1 MNISMI
7 IFQKN
12 RLRGIFYI
20 GTLLIRIIPVIPVP
34 KSNSRSR
41 TPKTLIMQRILV
53 LLFLLLSLRISAQQD
68 NAPVVGVSD
77 RRVDVYGLRNARVV
91 VDYQTTLEKTDILI
105 SKGRIEAIGTN
116 LVFPKGTIVYDLT
129 GKTVYPS
136 FIDPYAGNYGIK
148 TSAQPADANPYA
160 AFMNPA
166 TTGRQG
172 QSTAPEARIADYWN
186 DGINSSFD
194 ISSEFIPDTKT
205 AAEYRQAGFGAVVT
219 FKTDGIA
226 RGTSALVTTGD
237 GKANNQIIRN
247 KATANYSISRGRS
260 GDPYPTSQF
269 GVIALL
275 RQVNY
280 DAQWYKQLPPGYL
293 HDDGLEAYTSNLA
306 LPQVFEVTDK
316 LEILR
321 VDKIGK
327 EFGINYIIK
336 GGGDEYQT
344 LNDIKK
350 AGNTLIIPVNYPEA
364 PDVKDPY
371 DASSVSYTS
380 LKHYELAPFNLS
392 RVSGAGISFAITS
405 SDLKQRS
412 SFLTNL
418 RKAVKCGLKET
429 EALKALTY
437 TPSVIIGASELVG
450 AIKKNMIANL
460 LVTSGNIFTDDCV
473 IYENWV
479 QGVPYRLIDLR
490 IKDLRGTYKLS
501 VDTANYKMV
510 LSGTI
515 DKPSVKINHDS
526 TEIKGATFTPDK
538 DLVSITFERAKR
550 RYRLSGYL
558 VAGGIE
564 GKGQLEDGTWLKWGA
579 VYEGSAPENASK
591 PKRPQPV
598 TEPGK
603 VIYPFTAYGQ
613 PDLPKQEDVLFRNA
627 TVWTCEKEG
636 KLLNTDVLVQKGKIA
651 AIGKELK
658 APDGIRVID
667 ASGMHLTPGI
677 IDEHSHI
684 ASEATNEVGQAITS
698 EVRTGDVVDPED
710 PTIYRQLSGGVTLS
724 HVLHGSANP
733 IGGQSILIKE
743 RWGHNAEEMKVEN
756 QVGFLKHA
764 LGENVKR
771 TTGRYPNSRMG
782 TEQIIRDAYQRAI
795 DYNKQWKDWN
805 ALKPAERVGKI
816 PPRHDLELDPIV
828 DVLEKRSFIECHTY
842 VQSEGTMIMNL
853 AKDFG
858 VKVNSLIHFN
868 EGYKIADQIVE
879 HGAAASVFS
888 DWWDYKYEVYEGSAY
903 NASLLVSQG
912 VLTCIH
918 SDDSEMGRRLN
929 QEAGKV
935 MKYGG
940 ISETEALKL
949 VTINPAIML
958 HLGDRTGSIKAGKD
972 ADLVLWTDYPM
983 SVYAKAAKTMVDG
996 TIYFDE
1002 ENDTKM
1008 KEEITAE
1015 RNRII
1020 SNILRE
1026 SAVPAGSSTPNFPR
1040 R

>member
-1 MNISMI
+1 M
-7 IFQKN
+7 
-12 RLRGIFYI
+12 R
-20 GTLLIRIIPVIPVP
+20 
-34 KSNSRSR
+34 
-41 TPKTLIMQRILV
+41 RILV
-53 LLFLLLSLRISAQQD
+53 LLFLLVTFRAAAQQD
-68 NAPVVGVSD
+68 NAPVVGISD
-77 RRVDVYGLRNARVV
+77 RRVDAYGLRNATVV
-91 VDYQTTLEKTDILI
+91 VDYATTLEKTDILI
-105 SKGRIEAIGTN
+105 SKGRIEAIGTG
-116 LVFPKGTIVYDLT
+116 LTFPEGTIVYDLT

-136 FIDPYAGNYGIK
+136 FIDAYAGNYGIK
-148 TSAQPADANPYA
+148 ASAQAADANPYA
-160 AFMNPA
+160 AFMNPPA
-166 TTGRQG
+166 TGRQG
-172 QSTAPEARIADYWN
+172 TQPSAPEARIADYWN

-194 ISSEFIPDTKT
+194 MSTEFIPDTKT
-205 AAEYRQAGFGAVVT
+205 AGEYRQAGFGAVVA

-237 GKANNQIIRN
+237 GKTNNLIIRN
-247 KATANYSISRGRS
+247 RATANYSISRGRS
-260 GDPYPTSQF
+260 NDPYPMAQF

-280 DAQWYKQLPPGYL
+280 DAQWYKQLPAGYL

-306 LPQVFEVTDK
+306 LPQVFEVTNK

-321 VDKIGK
+321 ADKIGK
-327 EFGINYIIK
+327 EFGIDYIIK

-350 AGNTLIIPVNYPEA
+350 AGNKLIIPVNYPEA

-371 DASSVSYTS
+371 DALSVSYAD
-380 LKHYELAPFNLS
+380 LKHYELAPYNLS
-392 RVSGAGISFAITS
+392 RVSGAGITFSITS

-418 RKAVKCGLKET
+418 RKAVKLGLSES

-437 TPSVIIGASELVG
+437 TPSVMVGASDLVG
-450 AIKKNMIANL
+450 ALKKNMIANI
-460 LVTSGNIFTDDCV
+460 LVTSGNIFSDDCV

-479 QGVPYRLIDLR
+479 QGVPYRFVDLR
-490 IKDLRGTYKLS
+490 IKDLRGTYKLT
-501 VDTANYKMV
+501 VDTAIYKMV
-510 LSGTI
+510 LSGTF
-515 DKPSVKINHDS
+515 DKPSIKLSYDS
-526 TEIKGATFTPDK
+526 TEIKGAALTPDR
-538 DLVSITFERAKR
+538 DLVSISFERAKQKF
-550 RYRLSGYL
+550 RLSGY
-558 VAGGIE
+558 VIDNRIE
-564 GKGQLEDGTWLKWGA
+564 GKGQLDDGKWVTWKA
-579 VYEGSAPENASK
+579 VYESPAPPDASRQK
-591 PKRPQPV
+591 KQAPLA
-598 TEPGK
+598 EPGK
-603 VIYPFTAYGQ
+603 VIFPFTAYGQ

-627 TVWTCEKEG
+627 TVWTSEKDG

-651 AIGKELK
+651 AIGKNLK
-658 APDGIRVID
+658 AADNVKIID

-684 ASEATNEVGQAITS
+684 ASDATNEVGQAITS
-698 EVRTGDVVDPED
+698 EVRSGDVVDPED
-710 PTIYRQLSGGVTLS
+710 QTIYRQLSGGVTLS
-724 HVLHGSANP
+724 HMLHGSANP

-743 RWGHNAEEMKVEN
+743 RWGHNAEELKVEN
-756 QVGFLKHA
+756 QVGLLKHA

-771 TTGRYPNSRMG
+771 STNRYPNTRMG

-795 DYNKQWKDWN
+795 DYNNQWKSWN
-805 ALKPAERVGKI
+805 AMKPAERVGKI
-816 PPRHDLELDPIV
+816 PPRRDLELDPIV

-853 AKDFG
+853 ASDFG

-903 NASLLVSQG
+903 NASLLASQG

-918 SDDSEMGRRLN
+918 SDDAEMGRRLN

-949 VTINPAIML
+949 ITLNPAIML
-958 HLGDRTGSIKAGKD
+958 HLGDRTGSIKVGKD

-983 SVYAKAAKTMVDG
+983 SVYARASKTMVDG
-996 TIYFDE
+996 TFYFDE
-1002 ENDTKM
+1002 ENDKKM
-1008 KEEITAE
+1008 NEQITAE

-1026 SAVPAGSSTPNFPR
+1026 SPAAGSTTPNSPR